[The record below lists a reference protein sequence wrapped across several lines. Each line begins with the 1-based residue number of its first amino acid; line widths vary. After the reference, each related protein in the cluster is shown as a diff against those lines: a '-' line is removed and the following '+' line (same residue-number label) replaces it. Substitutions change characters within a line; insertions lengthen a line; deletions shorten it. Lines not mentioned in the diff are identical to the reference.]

1 MAGDAFATSRVA
13 VEAVR
18 LCWDVR
24 DLPQLNAH
32 VLILAKRR
40 AQLKQV
46 ISDVV
51 KEGLAILPQMGARE
65 ERAEL
70 ITTLRTVTDGK
81 IYVEVRACMC
91 VYIHMMWRCVRA
103 QCGVGAGGCRD
114 VGVYVCV
121 GCVRRGVKYGG
132 GRTRRSIPHI
142 ESRHVPYP
150 PPSTFPCRIVV
161 SSPFPPAPPSTRRV

>member
-1 MAGDAFATSRVA
+1 LLALEKRTRVAGDAFATARVA

-51 KEGLAILPQMGARE
+51 KEGLAILPQMTARE

-81 IYVEVRACMC
+81 IYVEVRARAR
-91 VYIHMMWRCVRA
+91 YTFSRSKGASHVRVPRLTPPIRLLA
-103 QCGVGAGGCRD
+103 RTSPNLTFLLTHATPSL
-114 VGVYVCV
+114 CV
-121 GCVRRGVKYGG
+121 GGARAPDADACAPARGG
-132 GRTRRSIPHI
+132 GEDR
-142 ESRHVPYP
+142 
-150 PPSTFPCRIVV
+150 
-161 SSPFPPAPPSTRRV
+161 